1 MRLPMQFVPFAS
13 ARREDR
19 QRTELRALRKRLERA
34 ERVVEAARRAG
45 HCQCC
50 QATIDIVLE
59 EYDEA
64 RFEHG
69 LLRVYHG

>member
-1 MRLPMQFVPFAS
+1 MRLPMHLVPFAR

-19 QRTELRALRKRLERA
+19 QRTELRALRRRLERA
-34 ERVVEAARRAG
+34 ERVVEAARHAD
-45 HCQCC
+45 HCQSC

-69 LLRVYHG
+69 LLRAYHG